1 MKKVNKG
8 DYGYIRYEKKKRL
21 LITVA
26 LFLIPLAAFL
36 AAFLITGTKKNII
49 TVIAMVGCLP
59 ACRALVNMIMMWM
72 QKPMDKKVYKKIRE
86 HEGNLEVTY
95 ETYLTT
101 YEKSVFVESFA
112 ICGNKVIGYTSHMD
126 GSTQFIEDHVRGIL
140 KQNGYKVEV
149 KVFKE
154 LKTYL
159 ERMDYLNAHKQE
171 LEQNM
176 SIRNEIRAAMEQN
189 ISFKPD
195 ERYPDLS
202 RDQLIKHTIL
212 AISL

>member
-1 MKKVNKG
+1 MKKVKKG

-101 YEKSVFVESFA
+101 YEKV
-112 ICGNKVIGYTSHMD
+112 
-126 GSTQFIEDHVRGIL
+126 
-140 KQNGYKVEV
+140 
-149 KVFKE
+149 
-154 LKTYL
+154 YL
-159 ERMDYLNAHKQE
+159 WKALQSAETR
-171 LEQNM
+171 
-176 SIRNEIRAAMEQN
+176 
-189 ISFKPD
+189 
-195 ERYPDLS
+195 
-202 RDQLIKHTIL
+202 
-212 AISL
+212 

>member
-1 MKKVNKG
+1 MSKTKNENKVRKG
-8 DYGYIRYEKKKRL
+8 DYGYLASEKKKRI
-21 LITVA
+21 LITA
-26 LFLIPLAAFL
+26 ILFAVPLGIFFSAMIYFKTRL
-36 AAFLITGTKKNII
+36 TIW
-49 TVIAMVGCLP
+49 TVIAVVGCLP

-72 QKPMDKKVYKKIRE
+72 QKPMDEKVYKKIRE
-86 HEGNLEVTY
+86 HEGELEVTY

-171 LEQNM
+171 LEQN
-176 SIRNEIRAAMEQN
+176 

-202 RDQLIKHTIL
+202 RAQLIKHTIL